1 MSAPPQVVRRIA
13 TFRLA
18 QLLYD
23 YTNKVNENI
32 AAIYK
37 EWQVKRMKDVFHLSS
52 HRKVMHTEIPGDI
65 VLLLALWETFSGVP
79 VISFQPSWSWAS
91 IASFPPLTSCLH
103 PVTLR
108 THSFHSLWFHPRL
121 LWPIWFFSWKKLHQ
135 IRLYLQFP
143 FLPSHYCFTY
153 SSPPRAP
160 CFMTLCPTS
169 SSDHLLLA
177 SESNMDPFPVFKL
190 WSLVVKK
197 RMIWRLTAVSAT
209 IIQIVKYMWM
219 NVTKSKNYDKYI
231 YKLWN
236 MYLQNNIWKWSYIK
250 H

>member
-13 TFRLA
+13 SFRLA

-37 EWQVKRMKDVFHLSS
+37 EQQVKWMKDVFHLSS

-65 VLLLALWETFSGVP
+65 VLLLALWETFSGAP
-79 VISFQPSWSWAS
+79 MISFQPSWSWAS

-121 LWPIWFFSWKKLHQ
+121 LSGQSGFSLGKNFIKYVF
-135 IRLYLQFP
+135 I
-143 FLPSHYCFTY
+143 Y
-153 SSPPRAP
+153 SSPS
-160 CFMTLCPTS
+160 CPATTV
-169 SSDHLLLA
+169 LLILLPH
-177 SESNMDPFPVFKL
+177 MLLVL
-190 WSLVVKK
+190 WLSVPLPSL
-197 RMIWRLTAVSAT
+197 
-209 IIQIVKYMWM
+209 IIC
-219 NVTKSKNYDKYI
+219 S
-231 YKLWN
+231 
-236 MYLQNNIWKWSYIK
+236 
-250 H
+250 